1 MSKTTPHLFSISKGC
16 EPCCVILPS
25 SYQGSPRA
33 MRELYQDAMSGVC
46 HFGKP
51 SAFVTVTCNPRWP
64 EIERMRRGR
73 IYSEMPHIVSRVF
86 RMYLSEI
93 KKDLWENGVAGEVI
107 HNIHTIDFQKRGLP
121 HSHILL
127 KFCPEDALCTAEDID
142 SLVCVEI
149 PCNLNFLFFITLY
162 LLVCSMDL
170 VVIGVLEYRGD
181 GIQDKNFQA
190 SNYKEWP
197 YF

>member
-1 MSKTTPHLFSISKGC
+1 MRADDLNNVAGPGRIF
-16 EPCCVILPS
+16 ILPS

-51 SAFVTVTCNPRWP
+51 SAYVKLTRNPKWP

-93 KKDLWENGVAGEVI
+93 KKDLWENGVAGKVI
-107 HNIHTIDFQKRGLP
+107 HNIHTIEFQKRGLP
-121 HSHILL
+121 HAHVLL
-127 KFCPEDALCTAEDID
+127 KFSPED
-142 SLVCVEI
+142 EI
-149 PCNLNFLFFITLY
+149 RT
-162 LLVCSMDL
+162 VD
-170 VVIGVLEYRGD
+170 
-181 GIQDKNFQA
+181 
-190 SNYKEWP
+190 
-197 YF
+197 